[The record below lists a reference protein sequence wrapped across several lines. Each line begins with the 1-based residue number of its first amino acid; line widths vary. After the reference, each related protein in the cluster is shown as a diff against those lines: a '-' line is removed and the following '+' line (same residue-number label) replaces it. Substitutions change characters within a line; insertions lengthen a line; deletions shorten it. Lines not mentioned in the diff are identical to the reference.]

1 MLARAD
7 DINKLNLNETHKK
20 RLENIKLRHTA
31 LDFYTPHE
39 FGGLGEPIE
48 EKYKYMN
55 TFSENIDIPVIKPRT
70 TVNNKNEFN
79 VAIEKTSAF
88 DVADIKLFK
97 KPIREQAE
105 DESFIKL
112 RQSIQDKRKE
122 LLKERDVL
130 VQL

>member
-1 MLARAD
+1 
-7 DINKLNLNETHKK
+7 
-20 RLENIKLRHTA
+20 
-31 LDFYTPHE
+31 
-39 FGGLGEPIE
+39 
-48 EKYKYMN
+48 MN

-88 DVADIKLFK
+88 DVADMKLFK
-97 KPIREQAE
+97 KPVKEQAD
-105 DESFIKL
+105 DEILTKL